1 RRLINVNEVE
11 TGLLTR
17 EAPAVVSR
25 PSPSEPLVEIRGITK
40 RFGFRGVLR
49 GVSFAVAPHE
59 CVAVLGAN
67 GAGKTTLL
75 RILATLVRPTS
86 GTIRINGHSLP
97 DRAQAVRHE
106 IGVVSHQTFLYQ
118 DLTAAE
124 NLRFYARMYD
134 LAEPE
139 RRVNEVL
146 DLVGMSDR
154 KEDRIAGFSRG
165 MQQRVA
171 IARSILHRPSLLLLD
186 EADAGLDR
194 AGRLMLDRIVRAQQK
209 LGSVIMTTHD
219 VQGALTLADRVLL
232 LHAGRLVLDT
242 PPELTSL
249 AEIDARLEFA

>member
-1 RRLINVNEVE
+1 MNDVE

-17 EAPAVVSR
+17 EAPVAISR
-25 PSPSEPLVEIRGITK
+25 CSPSEPLVEISGITK

-49 GVSFAVAPHE
+49 GVSFSVAPHE

-86 GTIRINGHSLP
+86 GTIRIAGHLLP
-97 DRAQAVRHE
+97 EQAQAIRRR

-118 DLTAAE
+118 DLTAEE

-134 LAEPE
+134 LPDTGS
-139 RRVNEVL
+139 RVNAVL
-146 DLVGMSDR
+146 DLVGMSERKDDR
-154 KEDRIAGFSRG
+154 VASFSRG

-171 IARSILHRPSLLLLD
+171 IARSLLHRPSLLLLD

-194 AGRLMLDRIVRAQQK
+194 AGRLMLDRIVRAQQEI
-209 LGSVIMTTHD
+209 GSVVMTTHD
-219 VQGALTLADRVLL
+219 VQSALTLADRVLL
-232 LHAGRLVLDT
+232 LHSGRLVLDT